1 MSRTEKFRQQHNEIL
16 ALATELQ
23 AMLNE
28 GALAKDGLP
37 ARSCLAKLMGKL
49 SLHLSSEDKVL
60 YPELEAHKDANVA
73 GVARRFS
80 AEMKKTT
87 AEISAYNSR
96 WPTPTSIKTNPQSFV
111 KETKEVIKVLADRIK
126 RENQELYAVADRA

>member
-1 MSRTEKFRQQHNEIL
+1 MGRTDKYRQQHNELL

-23 AMLNE
+23 GLLHE
-28 GALAKDGLP
+28 EALAKDSTA

-60 YPELEAHKDANVA
+60 YPELEAHKDASVA
-73 GVARRFS
+73 AVARRF
-80 AEMKKTT
+80 AGEMKNTT
-87 AEISAYNSR
+87 AQVVAYNGR
-96 WPTPTSIKTNPQSFV
+96 WPTPSAIKANPQGFA

-126 RENQELYAVADRA
+126 RENQELYAVADRV